1 MTKASRKTLRQCAQQ
16 RRHVHLT
23 TCSHPSSCQGLK
35 QNQIR
40 QSMHDKKTRSG
51 AVHAWQENLNYRV
64 HAAARFEVIMA
75 SSEGA
80 DCQKQLRVLRLC
92 KNVASYVGNTLFALQ
107 FPLRQ
112 ASGREV
118 AWGITCGSCD
128 LILRGSRP
136 FVNESVSDVLD
147 VLIPNRITNFSRKSL
162 PPLTPV
168 KRGLFWIFL
177 RYL

>member
-1 MTKASRKTLRQCAQQ
+1 MTKASRTTLRQWAQQ
-16 RRHVHLT
+16 WRHVHLT

-80 DCQKQLRVLRLC
+80 DCQKQLRVLRVCKKRGELC
-92 KNVASYVGNTLFALQ
+92 WQHIIYTTVSTSSSKWE
-107 FPLRQ
+107 
-112 ASGREV
+112 REV
-118 AWGITCGSCD
+118 AWGIACGSCD
-128 LILRGSRP
+128 LILRGSGP
-136 FVNESVSDVLD
+136 FVNESGSDVLN
-147 VLIPNRITNFSRKSL
+147 VWIPNRIANFSRKGLLPESL
-162 PPLTPV
+162 WL
-168 KRGLFWIFL
+168 L
-177 RYL
+177 